1 MMAKLT
7 VINFDKTAAGEV
19 EFSDTVMETPYQPH
33 LIQETVVHYLA
44 GKRQGTHAT
53 KARSDVSGSTR
64 KPWKQKG
71 TGRARAGSTKSPLWQ
86 QGGIVF
92 GPHPRDHA
100 KSINKKVRKK
110 ALQSALAEKFRN
122 DQVLIVDHMSLETH
136 KTKAFHAILSKL
148 ECLHV
153 LIVVNELSEN
163 LERAARNIPKVEV
176 VNYRS
181 LNVYRLL
188 QYEKV
193 IFVKDA
199 LTAIEQRLLS

>member
-1 MMAKLT
+1 MAKLT
-7 VINFDKTAAGEV
+7 VLNFDKTTAGEV
-19 EFSDTVMETPYQPH
+19 EFNDQVMETPYHPH
-33 LIQETVVHYLA
+33 LIQEAVVHYLT

-53 KARSDVSGSTR
+53 KTRSEVSGSTR

-71 TGRARAGSTKSPLWQ
+71 TGRARAGSTKSPIWK

-92 GPHPRDHA
+92 GPHPRSHS

-122 DQVLIVDHMSLETH
+122 DQVLVLDHMSLETH
-136 KTKAFHAILSKL
+136 KTKAFYTILSELK
-148 ECLHV
+148 CLHV
-153 LIVVNELSEN
+153 LIVVDEASDN

-176 VNYRS
+176 VNYRA